1 MKSKRAADI
10 AQSSGTIIT
19 FKNQLLGATPAL
31 TDKSIQEKIVRAT
44 KSLNLTYKQMQSGA
58 GHDSQDM
65 ADCTDRNDFRTKCCW
80 NQSFPKEFSKA
91 VDMANGANV
100 LLQTIL
106 ALDMD

>member
-1 MKSKRAADI
+1 MKSKRRAADI

-65 ADCTDRNDFRTKCCW
+65 ALIAPIGMIFVPSVGISHSQR
-80 NQSFPKEFSKA
+80 
-91 VDMANGANV
+91 V
-100 LLQTIL
+100 
-106 ALDMD
+106 

>member
-1 MKSKRAADI
+1 
-10 AQSSGTIIT
+10 
-19 FKNQLLGATPAL
+19 
-31 TDKSIQEKIVRAT
+31 
-44 KSLNLTYKQMQSGA
+44 MQSGA

-65 ADCTDRNDFRTKCCW
+65 ALIAPIGMIFVPSVAGISHSQK
-80 NQSFPKEFSKA
+80 FSKA

>member
-65 ADCTDRNDFRTKCCW
+65 ADAPIGMIFVPSVAGISHSPKSLAKQLIWRMERTYCFK
-80 NQSFPKEFSKA
+80 PY
-91 VDMANGANV
+91 
-100 LLQTIL
+100 
-106 ALDMD
+106 

>member
-1 MKSKRAADI
+1 MKKRAADI

-19 FKNQLLGATPAL
+19 FKKSITGATPAL

-65 ADCTDRNDFRTKCCW
+65 ALIAPIGMIFEKRTLK
-80 NQSFPKEFSKA
+80 S
-91 VDMANGANV
+91 
-100 LLQTIL
+100 LLSRYP
-106 ALDMD
+106 AD